1 MATGDGVLLNRKKED
16 VMKIEN
22 NDSPE
27 VSAQSRSESEAGST
41 VDMVVPSSEGGT
53 KKNLSAMGTSELNK
67 LGAADLKKLSSSQL
81 NKLNASQLNKLD
93 VGQLKKLTTANQAKL
108 NQAQQRKLGLPIQ
121 DAVAVDLSAEGVS
134 KSRSETAGE
143 SIASGQEP

>member
-1 MATGDGVLLNRKKED
+1 
-16 VMKIEN
+16 MKIEN

-27 VSAQSRSESEAGST
+27 VSAQSRSESETGST

-53 KKNLSAMGTSELNK
+53 GGGTKKNLSAMGTSELKK

-108 NQAQQRKLGLPIQ
+108 NQAQQRKLGLSIQ